1 MEKVLLH
8 SLGDRERW
16 LHAIN
21 DNNLSYPWI
30 DVFFSSTVSP
40 VNGIFKLTFMIKLY
54 QLVHFSSFFL
64 QMDRT
69 SSVSKLILF
78 GG

>member
-40 VNGIFKLTFMIKLY
+40 VIEYFQTHVYDQAIPVGSFQF
-54 QLVHFSSFFL
+54 FFL
-64 QMDRT
+64 TDG
-69 SSVSKLILF
+69 SDVVGK
-78 GG
+78 